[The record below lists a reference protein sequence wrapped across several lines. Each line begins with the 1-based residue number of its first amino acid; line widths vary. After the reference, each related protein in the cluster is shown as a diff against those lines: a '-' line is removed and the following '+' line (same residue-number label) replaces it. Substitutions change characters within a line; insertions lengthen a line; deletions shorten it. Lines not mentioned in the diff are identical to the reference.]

1 MININD
7 LIQKKRQQF
16 GIDDPNFRVELSLF
30 FVSNNWFGHP
40 PVPQD
45 GTLMLSEEMVHNMEH
60 LLDHFCE
67 NYGMDDRDKT
77 VATMEAMSRV
87 LPNTTELF
95 KRYIKTVH
103 LDMPIALHTADF
115 MYSYMPGELPES
127 TDGEVKIM
135 MEKAFDELPRVFG
148 NALSDFVNWVHNHT
162 RTVYQSVYFMN
173 KYADNSQESAAYD
186 PHHYLDILYH
196 LYNEKYIEENDMYAL
211 AAESKNYVDTWLFL
225 ALHFLCALRTTD
237 MIRLPHPR
245 LTDEPKKVLEQI
257 KEGTFSAE
265 SAKATVYSIIYYL
278 NAFLPTPNKTQ
289 GTKGVGS
296 IKLTIPT
303 SIENHIG
310 TLFAAAEAHFQL
322 SGKSPDEPLIR
333 VITRYEDIS
342 RYMGEEIGD
351 LFLESNFRSRSANK
365 AYMQMI
371 YLLTDDILEIN
382 DEFHVKGY
390 VLASLARSHKGSY
403 GDYAKTTSVYLKDA
417 KMNGFSPEFVAKEL
431 FERGVLSCIP
441 SMLLK
446 MICGDGYDRLSVENQ
461 TRISQ
466 ELGLSPLEVERS
478 VQVSQ
483 QNMKRS
489 KELVTAM
496 YQSNTREDLL
506 KILHRIGNGDAVARN
521 DSCLCLMTAM
531 GKMCPKPECAN
542 CPSCEY
548 ELSTK
553 TTMLLMTR
561 EFFRLKDRFS
571 NCDVAVEKERSKEL
585 AEDIVLPCIEEML
598 SVMQEM
604 YGLETVKALEL
615 IVAQESK
622 NA

>member
-1 MININD
+1 
-7 LIQKKRQQF
+7 
-16 GIDDPNFRVELSLF
+16 
-30 FVSNNWFGHP
+30 
-40 PVPQD
+40 
-45 GTLMLSEEMVHNMEH
+45 
-60 LLDHFCE
+60 
-67 NYGMDDRDKT
+67 
-77 VATMEAMSRV
+77 
-87 LPNTTELF
+87 
-95 KRYIKTVH
+95 
-103 LDMPIALHTADF
+103 
-115 MYSYMPGELPES
+115 
-127 TDGEVKIM
+127 
-135 MEKAFDELPRVFG
+135 
-148 NALSDFVNWVHNHT
+148 
-162 RTVYQSVYFMN
+162 
-173 KYADNSQESAAYD
+173 
-186 PHHYLDILYH
+186 
-196 LYNEKYIEENDMYAL
+196 
-211 AAESKNYVDTWLFL
+211 
-225 ALHFLCALRTTD
+225 
-237 MIRLPHPR
+237 
-245 LTDEPKKVLEQI
+245 
-257 KEGTFSAE
+257 
-265 SAKATVYSIIYYL
+265 
-278 NAFLPTPNKTQ
+278 
-289 GTKGVGS
+289 
-296 IKLTIPT
+296 
-303 SIENHIG
+303 
-310 TLFAAAEAHFQL
+310 
-322 SGKSPDEPLIR
+322 
-333 VITRYEDIS
+333 
-342 RYMGEEIGD
+342 MGEEIGD